1 MQKKLNNK
9 LPKLKNFFLLV
20 FCERS
25 KKIVLQSKVRILN
38 FKNTVQDSICR
49 YKTFFKKNIWQFF
62 KFYFFYS
69 SIIYLLKTFLIIFS
83 LKFSNNQVE
92 IISWLKTIAFLT
104 ISIAFVSG
112 SLLYYFNQRLKKLIT
127 ELAILP
133 TKKLIWGVQ
142 IQSFNTTLFA
152 LGFSLFLTI
161 YFSFLCDLLKI
172 NINPN
177 NKNYAENYA
186 EGATQIMIAI
196 GTSLMAMAIFVFESI
211 ARKRRYF
218 DKYFL
223 LGITNIFNL
232 VILFFIGLF
241 LLIFHYF
248 DTPFIS
254 HFVKNF
260 IDIYIY
266 CLILIALAV
275 IRIYKTAICLLDR
288 DNAKKIEEEIVFE
301 YVKFFNSSE
310 DKDKNTR
317 NFFFYLED
325 YFSDTLNEMKNINL
339 EVIKDSWDVI
349 YKFYEIIFDKIK
361 NEEIQYFDG
370 SKIGVF
376 LYRYTNNISLDFDL
390 VSCSELIQKPTKIFK
405 ILIDKKIIID
415 KPKYLLS
422 HPIQDYF
429 YYFISLYE
437 KGFEIKNSDK
447 KLSKNEENFANNLI
461 YKSWC
466 LPEGLIKNFLAP
478 NYKRDQQNQAFSS
491 EQKIENSLF
500 FKNYAK
506 EFFIFYRE
514 LLKMCFD
521 NDDFESFEIISKS
534 LGKLLKCDYSN
545 IEKNDE
551 NYREI
556 QQYKLL
562 NLYGLASWILEK
574 TNIDRAEKN
583 QRFIDNIC
591 NHIFDI
597 IDREIDVLDNI
608 ANNLYEIEL
617 TKFIKLYLKAKKL
630 DDNFDTDYLL
640 GLDRWD
646 RASRGEGAWMSE
658 VSSWINNFFIYF
670 CLARFDKFQ
679 ISNNLTAELSNIS
692 KISNQGYIFNEIINN
707 LDDLLKIYKPSNNNN
722 NILKLL
728 NKPIKDADNLIN
740 DLKNAI
746 NSIIGFIAKERVK
759 DVMESKID
767 KNKIAKFKDEIKQF
781 YQKSFSIKNI
791 LKQFGLYDLKA
802 FNQHDNRFGINE
814 ALDKEYFIE
823 NSNIHLMGFDESCS
837 NSMIAEENDNILNK
851 AILKNP
857 IIADKLIITNLNEF
871 EKILELFGKDAILS
885 EDAILILLNT
895 GEHWFESELNKRT
908 YYKNNFIAPRL
919 RNTSESIPENA
930 VGIYKFSQQKIPVYS
945 IFSETKSGLLVLNKK
960 KFGKLI
966 QYTMNQNIKSI
977 KLAESTEE
985 VGLTQ
990 EVKPTFEE
998 EFYLEILYEE
1008 DNENKNSEESKNNPP
1023 KDNKDDEN
1031 KVFKELRDNPP
1042 NWLKSMGDKESQEN
1056 YLKQIVILKFLQ
1068 LFELEIADNFE
1079 GYLIEMQPFF

>member
-1 MQKKLNNK
+1 M
-9 LPKLKNFFLLV
+9 
-20 FCERS
+20 
-25 KKIVLQSKVRILN
+25 KKIKSMWN
-38 FKNTVQDSICR
+38 FVKN
-49 YKTFFKKNIWQFF
+49 
-62 KFYFFYS
+62 KFYKNGITAIAKKDWWQIVFVVCFFVYS
-69 SIIYLLKTFLIIFS
+69 IYFYANNLLISDLSDDLYFRVQNFLI
-83 LKFSNNQVE
+83 FSN
-92 IISWLKTIAFLT
+92 ILIS
-104 ISIAFVSG
+104 G
-112 SLLYYFNQRLKKLIT
+112 LYFCKKQ
-127 ELAILP
+127 

-142 IQSFNTTLFA
+142 IQSFKTTI
-152 LGFSLFLTI
+152 FSLTFTLFLTL
-161 YFSFLCDLLKI
+161 FSTIFYNLFEHNEVLKCENLSLI
-172 NINPN
+172 VENLRNFDQCT
-177 NKNYAENYA
+177 KDYAD
-186 EGATQIMIAI
+186 GATQLMIAI
-196 GTSLMAMAIFVFESI
+196 GTSLMAIAIFVFESI
-211 ARKRRYF
+211 AKKRRYF

-275 IRIYKTAICLLDR
+275 IRIYKTAMCLLDR

-390 VSCSELIQKPTKIFK
+390 VSCSELIEKPTKIFK

-461 YKSWC
+461 NKSWR
-466 LPEGLIKNFLAP
+466 LPEGLIKYYLAP

-491 EQKIENSLF
+491 EQRIENSLF

-514 LLKMCFD
+514 LLKICFD

-534 LGKLLKCDYSN
+534 LRKLLKCDYSH

-591 NHIFDI
+591 NNIFDI
-597 IDREIDVLDNI
+597 IDRENEIDLH
-608 ANNLYEIEL
+608 E
-617 TKFIKLYLKAKKL
+617 TKFSKFIKLYIKAKKL

-658 VSSWINNFFIYF
+658 VSPWINNFFIYF
-670 CLARFDKFQ
+670 CLAKFDKDRMPK
-679 ISNNLTAELSNIS
+679 NLTVELSNIFKS
-692 KISNQGYIFNEIINN
+692 SNQAYIFNEIINN
-707 LDDLLKIYKPSNNNN
+707 LDDLLEINKPSNN

-767 KNKIAKFKDEIKQF
+767 KNKIAKFKDEIKQL

-791 LKQFGLYDLKA
+791 FKQFGLQDLKA
-802 FNQHDNRFGINE
+802 FNQHDNEFGINE

-823 NSNIHLMGFDESCS
+823 NSNIHLIGFDESCS
-837 NSMIAEENDNILNK
+837 NSIIAEENDNILNK
-851 AILKNP
+851 AILQNP
-857 IIADKLIITNLNEF
+857 RLAEKLVLTNLNEF
-871 EKILELFGKDAILS
+871 EKILESFGKDVILS
-885 EDAILILLNT
+885 EDVILILLNT

-930 VGIYKFSQQKIPVYS
+930 VGIYKFNQQKIPVYS
-945 IFSETKSGLLVLNKK
+945 IYSETKSGLLVLNKK
-960 KFGKLI
+960 KLGKLI
-966 QYTMNQNIKSI
+966 QCKMNQNIKSTE
-977 KLAESTEE
+977 AVES
-985 VGLTQ
+985 
-990 EVKPTFEE
+990 TFEE

-1008 DNENKNSEESKNNPP
+1008 DDK
-1023 KDNKDDEN
+1023 N
-1031 KVFKELRDNPP
+1031 KVFDKLRNNPP
-1042 NWLKSMGDKESQEN
+1042 NWLKSKGDKESQEN

-1068 LFELEIADNFE
+1068 SFELEIADNFE
-1079 GYLIEMQPFF
+1079 AYLIEMKPYF